1 MEFEKKTPEEKART
15 FQLLQKLYA
24 AEPIKPKA
32 PRPAPPPLPE
42 PLARLRAM
50 QQDETS
56 SYETTAQ
63 LFVRQGRALEDYE
76 DDAVYDLPVLHYYPT
91 YRVLTDPE
99 LRGYFGWRTRLRH
112 HDLERTS
119 LTYAFLYIYE
129 LLNQIGVKDPMEGYR
144 KLCAFHQEY
153 RLLDARIDP
162 YLHQWLRDYVLY
174 YQLDPGLL
182 PKTKRTQ
189 QDKALLTL
197 QEYQQADDRTLFDA
211 IDTFS
216 TYRLTRSK
224 LYKLDPDRTVHLFAV
239 IYRNIQAYYAK
250 HRKKKTFIDE
260 FIGRPTYDWLD
271 LFANAVFWKQPD
283 PRQLTVEE
291 TPLCIYKDNEGNW
304 TLRRF
309 NYMAK
314 CLKKLGKLMK
324 SIDGMVREALQV
336 EPAVQQPFTY
346 VWLMKLVADVVHR
359 DEKEWKEREARR
371 VVFHPE
377 ALVKIRQEAAV
388 TRERLMTEEE
398 RREEALPSEGM
409 LGENPPE
416 APEPQETAKPAGT
429 APAPEAAPVAK
440 REPTA
445 ASGPTPAPPPAP
457 AAGTN
462 PWNLSEDELHY
473 LRDLLAGGDT
483 SWVASK
489 GLMPSLLVDG
499 INEKCYEEFGDTVL
513 EAGDPPSVIEDYRD
527 DLKGQLES

>member
-15 FQLLQKLYA
+15 FQRLQKLYA
-24 AEPIKPKA
+24 AEPIKPKDR
-32 PRPAPPPLPE
+32 PRPQPLPE

-50 QQDETS
+50 QQDATAA
-56 SYETTAQ
+56 YETTAE
-63 LFVRQGRALEDYE
+63 LFVRQGKALADYE

-91 YRVLTDPE
+91 YRVLTDAE

-112 HDLERTS
+112 HNLERTS

-129 LLNQIGVKDPMEGYR
+129 LLNQIGIQDPMEGYR
-144 KLCAFHQEY
+144 KLCAFHEEY

-174 YQLDPGLL
+174 YQLDPSLL
-182 PKTKRTQ
+182 PKTKRTE
-189 QDKALLTL
+189 QDRALLTL
-197 QEYQQADDRTLFDA
+197 QDYQQADDRTLFDA

-224 LYKLDPDRTVHLFAV
+224 LYKLDPDRTVHLFAA

-283 PRQLTVEE
+283 TRQLTVEE

-346 VWLMKLVADVVHR
+346 VWLMKLVADVVHT
-359 DEKEWKEREARR
+359 DEKERKEREARR

-398 RREEALPSEGM
+398 RREEALPTEGM

-416 APEPQETAKPAGT
+416 APEPQAETPQAPVQPEAT
-429 APAPEAAPVAK
+429 AEAAQQESAAPE
-440 REPTA
+440 
-445 ASGPTPAPPPAP
+445 PAP
-457 AAGTN
+457 AAQPSASADGTN

-483 SWVASK
+483 SWVAAK

>member
-1 MEFEKKTPEEKART
+1 MEFEKKSPEEKAKT

-32 PRPAPPPLPE
+32 RPVPEPLPE
-42 PLARLRAM
+42 PIRQLRAM
-50 QQDETS
+50 QQDATAA
-56 SYETTAQ
+56 YETTAE
-63 LFVRQGRALEDYE
+63 LFVRQGKALADYE

-91 YRVLTDPE
+91 YRVLTDAE

-112 HDLERTS
+112 HNLERTS

-129 LLNQIGVKDPMEGYR
+129 LLNQIGVQDPLEGYH
-144 KLCAFHQEY
+144 KLCAFHEEY

-162 YLHQWLRDYVLY
+162 YLHQWMRDYVLY

-182 PKTKRTQ
+182 PKTKRVE
-189 QDKALLTL
+189 QDRALLTL
-197 QEYQQADDRTLFDA
+197 RDFQQADDQALFDA
-211 IDTFS
+211 LDTFS

-224 LYKLDPDRTVHLFAV
+224 LYKLDPERTAHLFAA
-239 IYRNIQAYYAK
+239 IYRDIQAYFAK

-260 FIGRPTYDWLD
+260 YIGSPTYDWLD

-283 PRQLTVEE
+283 ERQFTVEE

-314 CLKKLGKLMK
+314 NLKKLGKLMK
-324 SIDGMVREALQV
+324 SIDGMVREILHV
-336 EPAVQQPFTY
+336 EPAVQQPYTY
-346 VWLMKLVADVVHR
+346 VWLMNLVIDVVHT
-359 DEKEWKEREARR
+359 DEKERKEREARR

-377 ALVKIRQEAAV
+377 ALEKIRQEAAV

-398 RREEALPSEGM
+398 RREEALPTLPAEPEHTPVS
-409 LGENPPE
+409 NP
-416 APEPQETAKPAGT
+416 A
-429 APAPEAAPVAK
+429 
-440 REPTA
+440 
-445 ASGPTPAPPPAP
+445 PAPPPRTAAVSGLSAFTPPEPVAAGEPP
-457 AAGTN
+457 AAAETESTNGAN
-462 PWNLSEDELHY
+462 PWNLTEDELRY
-473 LRDLLAGGDT
+473 LRDLLTGSDT
-483 SWVASK
+483 SWVAAK
-489 GLMPSLLVDG
+489 GLMPSLLVDS

>member
-42 PLARLRAM
+42 PLRQLRAM
-50 QQDETS
+50 QQDTTS
-56 SYETTAQ
+56 AYETTAE
-63 LFVRQGRALEDYE
+63 LFVRQGKALADYE
-76 DDAVYDLPVLHYYPT
+76 DDTVYDLPVLHYYPT
-91 YRVLTDPE
+91 YRVLTDAE

-112 HDLERTS
+112 HNLERTS

-129 LLNQIGVKDPMEGYR
+129 LLNQIGVKDPLDGYH
-144 KLCAFHQEY
+144 KLCAFHEEY

-174 YQLDPGLL
+174 YQLDPSLL
-182 PKTKRTQ
+182 PKTKRVE
-189 QDKALLTL
+189 QDGALLTL
-197 QEYQQADDRTLFDA
+197 QNWQQADDAALFNA

-224 LYKLDPDRTVHLFAV
+224 LYKLDPDRMVHLFARIFRDILV
-239 IYRNIQAYYAK
+239 YYAK
-250 HRKKKTFIDE
+250 HRKKKTFVDE
-260 FIGRPTYDWLD
+260 FVGWPAYDWLD
-271 LFANAVFWKQPD
+271 LFANAVFWRQPD
-283 PRQLTVEE
+283 ERKFTVEE
-291 TPLCIYKDNEGNW
+291 TPLCIYKDDEGNW

-314 CLKKLGKLMK
+314 CMRKLGKLTK
-324 SIDGMVREALQV
+324 SIDGMVREALHV

-346 VWLMKLVADVVHR
+346 VWLMKLVANAVME
-359 DEKEWKEREARR
+359 DEKERKEREARR

-377 ALVKIRQEAAV
+377 ALDKIRREAAV

-398 RREEALPSEGM
+398 RREEALPADS
-409 LGENPPE
+409 LPGENPPA
-416 APEPQETAKPAGT
+416 APEPRKET
-429 APAPEAAPVAK
+429 APADLQPETAPHADTQLSVAP
-440 REPTA
+440 ET
-445 ASGPTPAPPPAP
+445 AP
-457 AAGTN
+457 AAASAPAKGEN
-462 PWNLSEDELHY
+462 PWNLTEDELHY
-473 LRDLLAGGDT
+473 LRDLLAGNDT
-483 SWVASK
+483 SWVAAK
-489 GLMPSLLVDG
+489 GLMPSLLVDN

>member
-24 AEPIKPKA
+24 AEPIRPKDR
-32 PRPAPPPLPE
+32 PRTQPLPE

-182 PKTKRTQ
+182 PRSKRME
-189 QDKALLTL
+189 QDRALLTL
-197 QEYQQADDRTLFDA
+197 QDWQQADDQAIFDA
-211 IDTFS
+211 LDLFS
-216 TYRLTRSK
+216 TYRLTRSR
-224 LYKLDPDRTVHLFAV
+224 LYKVDPERTVHLFSR
-239 IYRNIQAYYAK
+239 IYRGLQVYYAR
-250 HRKKKTFIDE
+250 HRKKKTFLDE
-260 FIGRPTYDWLD
+260 FLGHPTYDWLD
-271 LFANAVFWKQPD
+271 LFANAVFLKLPD
-283 PRQLTVEE
+283 RRQFTVEE
-291 TPLCIYKDNEGNW
+291 TPLCIYKDDEGNW

-309 NYMAK
+309 NYEAK

-324 SIDGMVREALQV
+324 SLDGLLREALHV
-336 EPAVQQPFTY
+336 APAVQQPFSY
-346 VWLMKLVADVVHR
+346 VWLTKLVGDVVAADNR
-359 DEKEWKEREARR
+359 ERKEREARR

-377 ALVKIRQEAAV
+377 ALDRIRREAAV

-398 RREEALPSEGM
+398 RREEALPAESLPGEPRTASPGQGKTEPLETEPLEGAPDVP
-409 LGENPPE
+409 GWAPA
-416 APEPQETAKPAGT
+416 APET
-429 APAPEAAPVAK
+429 APAP
-440 REPTA
+440 
-445 ASGPTPAPPPAP
+445 SAP
-457 AAGTN
+457 AAGKN
-462 PWNLSEDELHY
+462 PWNLTEDELHY
-473 LRDLLAGGDT
+473 LRDLLTGGDT
-483 SWVASK
+483 SWVAAR

-499 INEKCYEEFGDTVL
+499 INEKCYGEFGDTVL
-513 EAGDPPSVIEDYRD
+513 EAGDPPSVIEDYKE
-527 DLKGQLES
+527 DLKGQLEP